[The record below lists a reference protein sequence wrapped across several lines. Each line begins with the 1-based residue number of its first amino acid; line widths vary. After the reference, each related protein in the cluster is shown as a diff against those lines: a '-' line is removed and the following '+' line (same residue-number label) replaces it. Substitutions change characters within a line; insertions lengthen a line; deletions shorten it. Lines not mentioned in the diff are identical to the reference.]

1 MIKGDE
7 NTNKEELEETLDEI
21 QISMAR
27 MSTNIKWMDRIIV
40 VEAVLIAG
48 LLGIQL
54 PAIFIHG

>member
-1 MIKGDE
+1 M
-7 NTNKEELEETLDEI
+7 NANL
-21 QISMAR
+21 R
-27 MSTNIKWMDRIIV
+27 WMDRVIV